1 MAKLI
6 CSIACFCCL
15 FFCNVGVLI
24 ILNWYYVYLFVCLF
38 VFLGYLWQW
47 RCFFLNRD
55 MFVFIECS

>member
-15 FFCNVGVLI
+15 FFCNAGVLV

-38 VFLGYLWQW
+38 VFGVI
-47 RCFFLNRD
+47 FGNGGVFLK
-55 MFVFIECS
+55 S